1 MECQARPAAAVV
13 VEQDAAAEVS
23 DASAR
28 ECESSLKSTADEEE
42 EEEEEGDSGRRAANG
57 NASPEAGPAAAAAA
71 VVERRN
77 SVRLLRPREYSLNDA
92 EDPEQTLFYAAQM
105 GYTSAVS
112 RLCTRY
118 RASISPA
125 ALRHA
130 LSIAARQGHA
140 ALVSILLEAGADP
153 DVADS
158 EGWTPL
164 RASAWGGHASA
175 VQVLLERGALVD
187 ASDSEGRTAL
197 RAAAW
202 AGHEEVVRA
211 LLNAGARVDGEDKQ
225 GRTPLIAAAYMGH
238 ADIVAALLD
247 AGAQPDHVDCEGRT
261 ALSVAVLSVA
271 CRVTEQAARRSRRP
285 RTVSTGQRMMK
296 RRPSKVDSENPGASP
311 MANDS
316 AGAADANLRGPVPPS
331 ESSAPGT
338 LSGTLDGDDYEAVET
353 VTILLEYG
361 ASVNHQDK
369 EGMTPL
375 LVAAFEG
382 HRYGSHLFFSTAV
395 TLFVLNGL

>member
-1 MECQARPAAAVV
+1 MFYLE
-13 VEQDAAAEVS
+13 EEVKADPVS
-23 DASAR
+23 PIATEESIRD
-28 ECESSLKSTADEEE
+28 CESSLKSTADDEEE
-42 EEEEEGDSGRRAANG
+42 EEDQEVAAPTA
-57 NASPEAGPAAAAAA
+57 AS

-77 SVRLLRPREYSLNDA
+77 SIRLLRPRDYSLNESD
-92 EDPEQTLFYAAQM
+92 DPEQTLFYAAQM

-118 RASISPA
+118 RSSISSA

-164 RASAWGGHASA
+164 RASAWGGHAST
-175 VQVLLERGALVD
+175 VQVLLERGAQVD
-187 ASDSEGRTAL
+187 ACDSEGRTAL

-211 LLNAGARVDGEDKQ
+211 LLNAGAQVDGEDRQ

-238 ADIVAALLD
+238 ADIVTALLD
-247 AGAQPDHVDCEGRT
+247 AGAKPDHVDGEGRT

-271 CRVTEQAARRSRRP
+271 CRIS
-285 RTVSTGQRMMK
+285 
-296 RRPSKVDSENPGASP
+296 NP
-311 MANDS
+311 
-316 AGAADANLRGPVPPS
+316 AGAGRRHSRGKKNPD
-331 ESSAPGT
+331 EDKEDSSLAGT
-338 LSGTLDGDDYEAVET
+338 LSGTLEGDDYESVET

-361 ASVNHQDK
+361 ACVNHQDK

-382 HRYGSHLFFSTAV
+382 HR
-395 TLFVLNGL
+395 